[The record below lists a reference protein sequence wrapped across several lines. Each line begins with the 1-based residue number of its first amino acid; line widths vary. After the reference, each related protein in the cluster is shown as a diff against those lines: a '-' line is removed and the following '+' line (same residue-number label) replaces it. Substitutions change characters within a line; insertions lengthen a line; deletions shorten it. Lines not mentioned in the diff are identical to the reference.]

1 MEVRIANW
9 ENNSIV
15 NGPGIR
21 FVVWFQG
28 CLRGCED
35 CHNPQTWNLD
45 GGVSVPVD
53 SLVVAATSDKWL
65 SGVTVTGGE
74 PFLQPRALLDFVTM
88 IKKAQPAFTI
98 IVYTG
103 YTWEQLLEI
112 KLPEIK
118 KILSIVDAVVD
129 GPYEDHENL
138 LNLSAVKPDML
149 REELQEIMKWK
160 GSSNQRLIDCKTS
173 LKKKKVVCFK
183 AKDFDK
189 QMDRALL
196 F

>member
-35 CHNPQTWNLD
+35 CHNPQTWSLD
-45 GGVSVPVD
+45 GGVSIPVD
-53 SLVVAATSDKWL
+53 SLVVAAASDELL
-65 SGVTVTGGE
+65 SGVTITGGE
-74 PFLQPRALLDFVTM
+74 PFLQPRALLEFVTM
-88 IKKAQPAFTI
+88 IKKAQRDFTI

-112 KLPEIK
+112 KLPEVK

-129 GPYEDHENL
+129 GPYKDHETIW
-138 LNLSAVKPDML
+138 NLSDEDDHMHKTAQ
-149 REELQEIMKWK
+149 ELLKWR
-160 GSSNQRLIDCKTS
+160 GSFNQRLIDSKTS
-173 LKKKKVVCFK
+173 LKKKKVVCFNV
-183 AKDFDK
+183 KDFDK
-189 QMDRALL
+189 RMDRVLH